1 MLGDSGDD
9 SKDNNVIYVE
19 FKLLENWIQI
29 LAACRQI
36 KINKF
41 MVLINERIGDKRV
54 IFKKLSLRN

>member
-19 FKLLENWIQI
+19 FKLLENWIRI

>member
-1 MLGDSGDD
+1 MEMLGDSGDD
-9 SKDNNVIYVE
+9 SKDNNVIYIE

-41 MVLINERIGDKRV
+41 MILINERIGDKRV
-54 IFKKLSLRN
+54 IF